1 MFGGLA
7 ICSLEAVVGKDD
19 TEHIIEVN
27 DCAMNLMG
35 ETAQEDRNM
44 IAELVIKQMEVHI
57 ETLEDEKKDK
67 YIILQAVCVPPVDVN
82 KGEPRYGD
90 VSDDSTDKSRHIS
103 RTQSHGELVV
113 CLKQSYP

>member
-57 ETLEDEKKDK
+57 ETVEEEKT
-67 YIILQAVCVPPVDVN
+67 INILFCRRFAFLLWMSI
-82 KGEPRYGD
+82 KA
-90 VSDDSTDKSRHIS
+90 SRDMEMS
-103 RTQSHGELVV
+103 RMI
-113 CLKQSYP
+113 